1 MGEDEDVR
9 RGLVLNLV
17 SNVMFFLCGYIVHF
31 FLGNTL
37 SAVEYGIVGTIMTV
51 LDFEY
56 MFLSNGARQSIAKE
70 ISLHRYD
77 IRDVILKS
85 LGFQLIIIAFF
96 FAVNFFGAPVLS
108 SVLNDN
114 SLEFFF
120 RFAAFL
126 IPANGLFVLL
136 LGINDGLHRF
146 STGAIINTVYP
157 LAKLSVI
164 PLVLFLFQ
172 HNPVLG
178 MEVGYLLALL
188 ISIILGL
195 MLLIPARHRFANRN
209 GEKIQFSLVAR
220 NTLSFSFFFIMVS
233 LVLSI
238 DTLVVKSVVSPS
250 SMTGYYTGAV
260 NLGKIPYYLVSAF
273 CTIILPVVSKKVGE
287 QNIQGGI
294 DEVKKFIALIC
305 AFILPIPV
313 IISASSTSLL
323 TSFYHSEY
331 RVAAVALSCL
341 AFSSFFMGV
350 TVLLNMVLSSF
361 SQSRF
366 SDILSVVSLA
376 VVIPLF
382 VISAKLGG
390 ISHIAISSVSCTA
403 MTMIVSYYVVVR
415 KTGNIMTRNA
425 WKAIGINA
433 GMWLCV
439 YLVFRAIHIEGLFMV
454 GFAYIVILLMYLAI
468 LVLTGI
474 VHVPRS
480 LFHHQGKSS

>member
-1 MGEDEDVR
+1 MGEDVEVR

-17 SNVMFFLCGYIVHF
+17 SNVMFFLCGYVVHF

-37 SAVEYGIVGTIMTV
+37 SAAEYGIVGTIMTV

-77 IRDVILKS
+77 VRDVILKS

-96 FAVNFFGAPVLS
+96 FAVNFVGAPVLS
-108 SVLNDN
+108 SVLNDHT
-114 SLEFFF
+114 LEFYF

-157 LAKLSVI
+157 IAKLSVI

-172 HNPVLG
+172 DNAVLG

-195 MLLIPARHRFANRN
+195 VLLVPARSELANRS
-209 GEKIQFSLVAR
+209 GDKIRFSVVAR

-233 LVLSI
+233 LVLSV

-250 SMTGYYTGAV
+250 SMAGYYTGAV

-287 QNIQGGI
+287 KDITGGI
-294 DEVKKFIALIC
+294 GQVKKFIALIC
-305 AFILPIPV
+305 AFILPIP
-313 IISASSTSLL
+313 IMISASSTSLL
-323 TSFYHSEY
+323 TSFYHAEY
-331 RVAAVALSCL
+331 QKAAVALSCL
-341 AFSSFFMGV
+341 AFSSFFMGI
-350 TVLLNMVLSSF
+350 TVLLNMVMSSF
-361 SQSRF
+361 SQSHF
-366 SDILSVVSLA
+366 SDILSVVSLGI
-376 VVIPLF
+376 VIPLF
-382 VISAKLGG
+382 IVSARLGG
-390 ISHIAISSVSCTA
+390 ISAIAIASVSCTA
-403 MTMIVSYYVVVR
+403 LTMLISYCVVIR
-415 KTGNIMTRNA
+415 KTGNVMSRTA
-425 WKAIGINA
+425 AKSIGINLIL
-433 GMWLCV
+433 WISIYIL
-439 YLVFRAIHIEGLFMV
+439 FRTVHIEGLFMV
-454 GFAYIVILLMYLAI
+454 GLTYAGILLVYLGALI
-468 LVLTGI
+468 LTGT
-474 VHVPRS
+474 VNVPLRM
-480 LFHHQGKSS
+480 LHRERRHQ